1 MRAQRPRRPDEVD
14 ENGDE
19 PLRVV
24 AVREVAGV
32 GEDLQPA
39 PRHPLVRIARVPYGN
54 ERVLL
59 APDDQGRQSFGEV
72 EAFVRA
78 HALPAVIHHAPNRL
92 DERAPGRGL
101 LKRNEAAPRF
111 VEVGARPKPD
121 ASHGVDERTHAATSR
136 GAEPGKDGFGPRER
150 RGPEQ
155 RVYLATEATAGDED

>member
-39 PRHPLVRIARVPYGN
+39 PRHPLVRLARVPYGN

-72 EAFVRA
+72 QAFVRA
-78 HALPAVIHHAPNRL
+78 HALPAVIHDAPNRL
-92 DERAPGRGL
+92 DERAPGRKL
-101 LKRNEAAPRF
+101 LERNEASPYF
-111 VEVGARPKPD
+111 VEVRARPTPEEPQ
-121 ASHGVDERTHAATSR
+121 GMDECTHAATSR
-136 GAEPGKDGFGPRER
+136 GAEPGKHGFGPRER

-155 RVYLATEATAGDED
+155 RVHLAAEAT